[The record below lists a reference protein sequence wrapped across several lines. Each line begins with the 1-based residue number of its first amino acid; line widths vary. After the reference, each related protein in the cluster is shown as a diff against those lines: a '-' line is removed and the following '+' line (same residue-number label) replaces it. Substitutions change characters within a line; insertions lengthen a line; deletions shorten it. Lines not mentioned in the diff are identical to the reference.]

1 MLKKN
6 VPSHVDWNSIEFSS
20 GYLSCAEAD
29 KVIEEIMSVL
39 ISRQL
44 TIKVAKRLL
53 KETISSIDKE
63 FVLEKRKIGNEI
75 I

>member
-1 MLKKN
+1 MKN
-6 VPSHVDWNSIEFSS
+6 DVPSHVDWNSIDFGS
-20 GYLSCAEAD
+20 GYLSCVEAD
-29 KVIEEIMSVL
+29 EIIEEIMSII

-63 FVLEKRKIGNEI
+63 FVLQKRKIGNEVI
-75 I
+75 